1 MILSCEVNRLPPL
14 MRPKLRVTSE
24 VKEMCCSA
32 LGEMKHF
39 PHLILCIFHALP
51 WGNVTFSRL
60 HLVYLMSCISCPSF
74 RGERRIKDTKMDKKL
89 CGCKDVDLDS
99 AYYRGAFFA

>member
-1 MILSCEVNRLPPL
+1 MSLLWMMLSCEVNRLPPL

-24 VKEMCCSA
+24 VQEMCCSA

-39 PHLILCIFHALP
+39 PRLILCIFHALS

-60 HLVYLMSCISCPSF
+60 HLVY
-74 RGERRIKDTKMDKKL
+74 
-89 CGCKDVDLDS
+89 
-99 AYYRGAFFA
+99 